1 MLREYNEEKNK
12 LSTYLPWLLF
22 CDEGIILNKNGT
34 LQKTIEYRGF
44 DLDREEIV
52 DLKNK
57 TIQLNNIFKRISGG
71 WSLSIDAIR
80 KKCKKYIK
88 SEFSDKAGKIIEEK
102 RESFF
107 NSGNHYE
114 SIYYITFIYL
124 IPLDVTNKMNKLIIN
139 DIEIEEETNK
149 EILKFKKEFEVIFDL
164 FQSIFLKERVRKLS
178 DEETLTYLH
187 SLISN
192 TEQKVIL
199 PNPPIY
205 LSNYIS
211 DTYVIGGLKPMLG
224 KKYLRIISIAGFP
237 AYTIPS
243 FLEDINKLDI
253 EYRWNTRYMLL
264 DKQEALSIMEK
275 KRKEWFSGR
284 KSLLQIVQEQLT
296 HQETTH
302 INRDSEEKAYQ
313 VETEMNGIR
322 GDYYTSGYYTCTIIL
337 KDENLSILEE
347 KVKLVKKELI
357 NKGMVVIEETVN
369 SIEAWFGSMPGNI
382 YNNLRTSI
390 VNSITF
396 SHLIPSSAMWAGTDW
411 NKHLN
416 APPLLYCQS
425 DGSTPFRLNLHVG
438 DVGHTLILGQTGGGK
453 SVLLGTIACQWRK
466 YINNQGEK
474 EKTARIYYFDKGGSS
489 RVLTYAVGG
498 QFYHLGE
505 DKMSFQPLAYIDN
518 EIEREWARD
527 WIISILE
534 QEGMNV
540 SSSQKKAVWEALTN
554 MASMEKP
561 FRTMT
566 TFHSSCQDDKI
577 KETIES
583 FTIKGGN
590 GRYFDGEENT
600 IKEDRWQV
608 FEMEE
613 VAKNKQIIAPLLQ
626 YLFHIIEK
634 NLDGSPTLI
643 ILDEGWLYLQRED
656 FVLKIQEWLKV
667 LRKNNACV
675 VFTSQELSDIEK
687 SPIFS
692 TILEACKTKIFLP
705 NSNAKSEISKELY
718 YKFGLNNR
726 ELYYIVSGIPK
737 KDYYYKSEL
746 GSRKFQLNLSKE
758 ELWLVASSS
767 KDDIIKSIEIHK
779 NYPEADD
786 FYEEWFRYKKKEE
799 INGENN

>member
-71 WSLSIDAIR
+71 WTLSIDAIR

-124 IPLDVTNKMNKLIIN
+124 IPLDVTNKMSKLIIN

-164 FQSIFLKERVRKLS
+164 FQSVFLKKRVRKLS

-253 EYRWNTRYMLL
+253 EYRWNTRYILL

-382 YNNLRTSI
+382 YNNLRTPI

-425 DGSTPFRLNLHVG
+425 DGSTPFRLNLHIG

-453 SVLLGTIACQWRK
+453 SVLLGTIVCQWRK

-474 EKTARIYYFDKGGSS
+474 EKPARIYYFDKGGSS

-554 MASMEKP
+554 MASMEKT

-577 KETIES
+577 KESIES

-675 VFTSQELSDIEK
+675 VFASQELSDIEK

-726 ELYYIVSGIPK
+726 ELDYIVSGIPK